1 MRDFARKN
9 MVKTV
14 CKLTKSVRKAMR
26 AIQMM
31 YFFGVIG
38 YNSPDPSRL
47 RARSA
52 RVCLRQTQK
61 RAGVSDHLPNT
72 LLPQF
77 RSSKIAA
84 DVIYHPSK
92 FRNRLPF
99 ELQCWA
105 TTHFKGFDELSS
117 LPLYLERF
125 GGGKVF

>member
-84 DVIYHPSK
+84 DATLYITH
-92 FRNRLPF
+92 RNF
-99 ELQCWA
+99 EIDFL
-105 TTHFKGFDELSS
+105 LSYNVGR
-117 LPLYLERF
+117 PLIL
-125 GGGKVF
+125 KVLLS